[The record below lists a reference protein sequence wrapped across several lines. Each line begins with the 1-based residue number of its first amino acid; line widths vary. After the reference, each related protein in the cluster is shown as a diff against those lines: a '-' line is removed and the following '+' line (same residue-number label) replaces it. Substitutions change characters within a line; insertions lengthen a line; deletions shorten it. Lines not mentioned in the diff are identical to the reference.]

1 MDLFYV
7 MSVAPIIP
15 FVLIYLFVYL
25 RKKDK
30 KQAMRLAMDV
40 TTLFLVFSVSA
51 LFNILFQSKFGFY
64 LILLLL
70 LITAGLIGGAQN
82 RWKGQVDGKRLF
94 RAVWRLAFVTTSI
107 SYIIFTFS
115 LIILNIFKV
124 M

>member
-1 MDLFYV
+1 MDLFIV

-51 LFNILFQSKFGFY
+51 LFNNLFQSKFGFY

>member
-1 MDLFYV
+1 MDFLVF
-7 MSVAPIIP
+7 MSVVPIIP
-15 FVLIYLFVYL
+15 FVLVYFIVYL

-30 KQAMRLAMDV
+30 KQALRLAMDV
-40 TTLFLVFSVSA
+40 TTLFLVISVSA
-51 LFNILFQSKFGFY
+51 LFNIIFQTQFGFY

-70 LITAGLIGGAQN
+70 LITAGLIGSAQN
-82 RWKGQVDGKRLF
+82 RWKGQVDSKRLL

-115 LIILNIFKV
+115 LIVLNIFKV